1 MDFFTAN
8 INENVFRH
16 KRVKIFKHFSVKNF
30 TTLQNHFFSQQ
41 RLLIRSYNTV
51 TLTIFFINANI
62 ANIKYTTQLQ
72 NILMGY
78 CVVFCSLGRVC
89 ETLT

>member
-1 MDFFTAN
+1 MFSDINVLKFLN
-8 INENVFRH
+8 ILVL
-16 KRVKIFKHFSVKNF
+16 KISPLFKII
-30 TTLQNHFFSQQ
+30 FFSQQ

-62 ANIKYTTQLQ
+62 ANRKYTTQLQ

>member
-1 MDFFTAN
+1 MFSDINVLKFLN
-8 INENVFRH
+8 ILVL
-16 KRVKIFKHFSVKNF
+16 KISPLFKII
-30 TTLQNHFFSQQ
+30 FFSQQ
-41 RLLIRSYNTV
+41 RLQIRSYNTV

-62 ANIKYTTQLQ
+62 ANRKYTTQLQ